1 MISTKSGLVRVDS
14 DVIQDLR
21 QYCLDKHGKVYGM
34 IVEEASQAIRD
45 HIKG

>member
-1 MISTKSGLVRVDS
+1 MTSKSELIRVDS

-45 HIKG
+45 HIKR